1 MFSLI
6 KKDTLILT
14 RSRSDLTELLLM
26 PFILIAILGLALG
39 NLSLSEFNINAF
51 PVALVQGQSIDRELE
66 DWEEVLENR
75 GVPEDMIPL
84 LTSQAEA
91 MAPGIQLSTLL
102 NDDEV
107 AEWIQVVD
115 YASREQALEAL
126 DEGEVS
132 GVISIPDGFNASV
145 WDAVMFEEDETGV
158 ISLEVL
164 NFDNVTTDIIRSV
177 LSSYANQFNLEA
189 SIAVA
194 TNGDADAAEP
204 AEESYGEITTL
215 NAADPISSFQYYTI
229 GMGVMFALHTAPA
242 LASRAFK
249 EKKQH
254 VFGRLMISRMNP
266 LTFLGS
272 KMISGTII
280 TFLQLGILFGLST
293 LIFGTLR
300 GYPLRFWIDLGM
312 LSLAYSLVV
321 GAITS
326 LLTSITLYSNSNA
339 SSGFFGGILVTLF
352 AFVGGSF
359 TPVEQFSEALRSIG
373 NWTPNGAM
381 MTAYLQLMQG
391 FEMSE
396 IIPLVTRVAGM
407 TAVLLVVSVGLFP
420 KRRLD

>member
-39 NLSLSEFNINAF
+39 NLTLSEFTINAF

-75 GVPEDMIPL
+75 GVPDDTIPL

-107 AEWIQVVD
+107 AEWIQVVE
-115 YASREQALEAL
+115 YASNEDALEAL
-126 DEGEVS
+126 DEGEVA
-132 GVISIPDGFNASV
+132 GVITIPDGFNASV
-145 WDAVMFEEDETGV
+145 WNAVMFDEDETGV
-158 ISLEVL
+158 ISLEVQ

-177 LSSYANQFNLEA
+177 LSTYANQFNLEA
-189 SIAVA
+189 SIALA
-194 TNGDADAAEP
+194 TEGGAE
-204 AEESYGEITTL
+204 ASGLSDDNYGEITTL
-215 NAADPISSFQYYTI
+215 TAADPISSFQYYTI

-254 VFGRLMISRMNP
+254 VFGRLMISRMSP

-312 LSLAYSLVV
+312 LSLAFSLVV

-326 LLTSITLYSNSNA
+326 LLTSITLYSNSDA

-391 FEMSE
+391 FNMSE
-396 IIPLVTRVAGM
+396 ISPLVTRVAGM
-407 TAVLLVVSVGLFP
+407 TAVLLVISVGLFP

>member
-6 KKDTLILT
+6 KKDALILT

-39 NLSLSEFNINAF
+39 NLTLSEFNINAF
-51 PVALVQGQSIDRELE
+51 PVAFVQGQSLNSELDE
-66 DWEEVLENR
+66 WEGQLENR
-75 GVPEDMIPL
+75 GVPDDMIPVL
-84 LTSQAEA
+84 SSQAEA
-91 MAPGIQLSTLL
+91 MAPGSQISTLL
-102 NDDEV
+102 GNSDI
-107 AEWIQVVD
+107 AEWITVVEYTSHED
-115 YASREQALEAL
+115 ALAAL
-126 DEGEVS
+126 DEGEVA
-132 GVISIPDGFNASV
+132 GVITIPDGFNASV
-145 WDAVMFEEDETGV
+145 WDAVMFEEDEAGV
-158 ISLEVL
+158 ISLEVQ

-194 TNGDADAAEP
+194 TDGGAGAAGP
-204 AEESYGEITTL
+204 QDESYGEITTL
-215 NAADPISSFQYYTI
+215 TAADPISSFQYYTI
-229 GMGVMFALHTAPA
+229 GMGAMFALHTAPA

-249 EKKQH
+249 EKRQH
-254 VFGRLMISRMNP
+254 VFGRLMISRMSP

-272 KMISGTII
+272 KMISGTLI
-280 TFLQLGILFGLST
+280 TFIQLGILFGLST

-300 GYPLRFWIDLGM
+300 GYSLQFWIDLGL
-312 LSLAYSLVV
+312 LSLVFSLVV

-326 LLTSITLYSNSNA
+326 LLTSITLYSNSDA

-396 IIPLVTRVAGM
+396 VIPLVSRVAGM
-407 TAVLLVVSVGLFP
+407 TVVLLAVSVVLFP
-420 KRRLD
+420 KRRLS

>member
-6 KKDTLILT
+6 KKDALILT

-39 NLSLSEFNINAF
+39 NLTLSEFTINAF

-66 DWEEVLENR
+66 DWGEVLENR
-75 GVPEDMIPL
+75 GVPDDTIPL

-91 MAPGIQLSTLL
+91 MAPGNQVSILL

-115 YASREQALEAL
+115 YASNEDALEAL
-126 DEGEVS
+126 DEGEVA
-132 GVISIPDGFNASV
+132 GVITIPDGFNASV
-145 WDAVMFEEDETGV
+145 WNAVMFDEDETGV
-158 ISLEVL
+158 ISLEVQ

-177 LSSYANQFNLEA
+177 LSSYASQFNLEA

-194 TNGDADAAEP
+194 TNGDADAAER
-204 AEESYGEITTL
+204 AEERYGEITTL
-215 NAADPISSFQYYTI
+215 TAADPISSFQYYTI
-229 GMGVMFALHTAPA
+229 GMGAMFALHTAPA
-242 LASRAFK
+242 LASRAFQ

-266 LTFLGS
+266 LTYLGS

-300 GYPLRFWIDLGM
+300 GYSP
-312 LSLAYSLVV
+312 
-321 GAITS
+321 
-326 LLTSITLYSNSNA
+326 
-339 SSGFFGGILVTLF
+339 SS
-352 AFVGGSF
+352 S
-359 TPVEQFSEALRSIG
+359 LRSVSSFQCFSV
-373 NWTPNGAM
+373 
-381 MTAYLQLMQG
+381 LQRTVQQ
-391 FEMSE
+391 E
-396 IIPLVTRVAGM
+396 
-407 TAVLLVVSVGLFP
+407 
-420 KRRLD
+420 

>member
-1 MFSLI
+1 MPYLI
-6 KKDTLILT
+6 GISSA
-14 RSRSDLTELLLM
+14 R
-26 PFILIAILGLALG
+26 
-39 NLSLSEFNINAF
+39 
-51 PVALVQGQSIDRELE
+51 
-66 DWEEVLENR
+66 NR
-75 GVPEDMIPL
+75 RIRL
-84 LTSQAEA
+84 LT
-91 MAPGIQLSTLL
+91 
-102 NDDEV
+102 
-107 AEWIQVVD
+107 
-115 YASREQALEAL
+115 
-126 DEGEVS
+126 
-132 GVISIPDGFNASV
+132 
-145 WDAVMFEEDETGV
+145 
-158 ISLEVL
+158 
-164 NFDNVTTDIIRSV
+164 
-177 LSSYANQFNLEA
+177 
-189 SIAVA
+189 
-194 TNGDADAAEP
+194 
-204 AEESYGEITTL
+204 
-215 NAADPISSFQYYTI
+215 AADPISSFQYYTI
-229 GMGVMFALHTAPA
+229 GMGAMFALHTAPA
-242 LASRAFK
+242 LASRAFQ

-266 LTFLGS
+266 LTYLGS

-300 GYPLRFWIDLGM
+300 GYSLQFWIDMGF
-312 LSLAYSLVV
+312 LSLVFSLVV
-321 GAITS
+321 GGITS

-396 IIPLVTRVAGM
+396 IIPLVIRVAGM